1 MYKTAKNVLLYFER
15 LKHEHIAIH
24 SYSMFS
30 KLEDANRC
38 KNSKNSYSLAT
49 KMHT

>member
-1 MYKTAKNVLLYFER
+1 MYKTASNVLLYFER
-15 LKHEHIAIH
+15 LKHEHMAIH
-24 SYSMFS
+24 SYSIFS

-38 KNSKNSYSLAT
+38 KNGYSVAT